1 MYKTTVKQSKNFKT
15 TSLPIKPTLSSQTIH
30 SSFFRL
36 SDFLHK
42 TRLVFS
48 QQQQKTLAITP
59 GLEPIFSH
67 SERIIALFLT
77 RGKSCI
83 RLFRVPTLKNLTFT
97 PFKTTTIGNCNK
109 LQCGT
114 TMSQSELTAHT
125 TKERESAH
133 VRVSLVIFGLASH
146 WFKKWGDILCQ
157 PMRAEITVA

>member
-1 MYKTTVKQSKNFKT
+1 LY
-15 TSLPIKPTLSSQTIH
+15 
-30 SSFFRL
+30 FRNNN
-36 SDFLHK
+36 K
-42 TRLVFS
+42 
-48 QQQQKTLAITP
+48 KTLVITP

-83 RLFRVPTLKNLTFT
+83 RLFRVSTLKNLTFT

-114 TMSQSELTAHT
+114 TMSQSELTAHA
-125 TKERESAH
+125 TKERESAYVH
-133 VRVSLVIFGLASH
+133 VSLVIIGLASH